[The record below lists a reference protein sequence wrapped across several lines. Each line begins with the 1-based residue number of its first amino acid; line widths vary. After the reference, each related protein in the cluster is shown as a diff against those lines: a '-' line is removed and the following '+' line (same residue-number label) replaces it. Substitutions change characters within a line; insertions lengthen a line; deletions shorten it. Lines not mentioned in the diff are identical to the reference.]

1 MSRKFLV
8 GIYNDDEKAVSA
20 VRELKKNHMDVYD
33 VISPFAVHGMDDALG
48 LAESRLHITGFIYGA
63 TGTAIAYS
71 LMTWVFTSDWP
82 LNFGGKP
89 HYSFPAFIPIMFEF
103 TVLCASI
110 GMTVTFLL
118 RSGLFPGRIRETLDD
133 RFTDDKFG
141 VVFHLHK
148 NLSQQEIDK
157 IKQMLQSTGAEEI
170 KEKELAKHY

>member
-82 LNFGGKP
+82 LNFGAN
-89 HYSFPAFIPIMFEF
+89 HIILFLHLYQ
-103 TVLCASI
+103 LCLSLRFC
-110 GMTVTFLL
+110 VPLL
-118 RSGLFPGRIRETLDD
+118 E
-133 RFTDDKFG
+133 
-141 VVFHLHK
+141 
-148 NLSQQEIDK
+148 
-157 IKQMLQSTGAEEI
+157 
-170 KEKELAKHY
+170 